1 MAAQELTLTV
11 FGSEK
16 AGRATLEEM
25 MRRHERDIVR
35 LCWRMLG
42 NLDDARE
49 AAQDV
54 FLKVWTNLGQLEA
67 GRDPAPWLYSIGM
80 NVCRDRLRKRRPTIA
95 LESVDPAATG
105 QSPEAELSVAEK
117 MKMLAHALGR
127 LPEKE
132 RAAIV
137 LRDLEG
143 YSTAEVARIL
153 GTSELT
159 VRSQISTARVKL
171 KEFTRRWLRS
181 RK

>member
-1 MAAQELTLTV
+1 MAAQELSLRL
-11 FGSEK
+11 FGAK
-16 AGRATLEEM
+16 AGRATLDEI
-25 MRRHERDIVR
+25 MRQHERGVLR

-42 NLDDARE
+42 NLEDAKE

-54 FLKVWTNLGQLEA
+54 FLKVWTNVDRLEE
-67 GRDPAPWLYSIGM
+67 GRDIAPWLYSIAM
-80 NVCRDRLRKRRPTIA
+80 NECRDRLRKRRPNVE
-95 LESVDPAATG
+95 LELVDPADSAG
-105 QSPEAELSVAEK
+105 RSPEAALDVADRIR
-117 MKMLAHALGR
+117 MLKHALGR

-143 YSTAEVARIL
+143 RSTAEVAQIL

-171 KEFTRRWLRS
+171 KRFTERWLS